1 MAGEGPA
8 EMVRILLVED
18 QASFRQALA
27 FIFERQ
33 PEFTVVGQ
41 AGTLAEAHGMVGGDI
56 DVAVVDLALPDGD
69 GVDLIRALRRSSPKV
84 MALVLSGSLDPT
96 NFARAVAAGAA
107 GVLDKLASI
116 DDILDAVRRLRA
128 GEALLSKDEVIDM
141 LRLVADQREQDHDA
155 LWATQQLTR
164 RERELL
170 RALADGLDSEEIAR
184 KLHIAPQTE
193 RNHMRKVF
201 AKLGVHSRLQALV
214 FAVRHGLVEIRK

>member
-1 MAGEGPA
+1 MADEGSA
-8 EMVRILLVED
+8 VRILLVED
-18 QASFRQALA
+18 QSSFREALA

-41 AGTLAEAHGMVGGDI
+41 AGTLAEARGLLKEDI

-69 GVDLIRALRRSSPKV
+69 GVDLIRDLHRSSPDV
-84 MALVLSGSLDPT
+84 MALVLSASLDQT
-96 NFARAVAAGAA
+96 NSARAVAAGAA

-141 LRLVADQREQDHDA
+141 LRLVADQREQDQEA
-155 LWATQQLTR
+155 RRAMKKLTP

-170 RALADGLDSEEIAR
+170 QALAEGFDSEEIAR
-184 KLHIAPQTE
+184 RLHITPQTE

-214 FAVRHGLVEIRK
+214 FAVRHGLVEIR